1 MKLPKLTVVIPTRE
15 RADTLFYTLQTV
27 IEQEYENLEI
37 IVSDNASLDDTKVV
51 VDKFFDH
58 RLKYIN
64 TSKRVGMSE
73 NWEFALQHVTGDFVM
88 YLGDDDGLL
97 PNACRDIA
105 TILVTSSTKAVIWSK
120 PNYNWS
126 SNLVSPNEI
135 NIKICYD
142 LVEMESRLLLRA
154 VADGRT
160 SYGRLPVLYAG
171 FVSMETIVAIKN
183 ITGNFFHS
191 ITPDVYSGIVLA
203 DALPNYLYS
212 FRPFSIN
219 GGSGHSTGIATV
231 AHEQKAQLFFTENS
245 IKIHPNIPII
255 RGSIQTHVAESFLQ
269 AQKVGLLKNYHLNY
283 KKVHKNIFNEVML
296 LAKPLRSNGL
306 QTLLGIQLSSSLR
319 RQVEAAIH
327 NVNSIENKS
336 ANSVTSQQTISNSVS
351 GYLFLDAS
359 KFLIHN
365 SYDSCLFFANLLG
378 PYQMPAKIVKANLF
392 SYGITVLRRKL
403 SFYLQK
409 YLLPI

>member
-1 MKLPKLTVVIPTRE
+1 MNSPKLTVIIPTRE
-15 RADTLFYTLQTV
+15 RADTLFHTLRTV
-27 IEQEYENLEI
+27 LEQEYENLEI
-37 IVSDNASLDDTKVV
+37 IVSDNASIDNTRQVV
-51 VDKFFDH
+51 SQFTDV
-58 RLKYIN
+58 RLRYIN
-64 TSKRVGMSE
+64 TGNRIGMSE
-73 NWEFALQHVTGDFVM
+73 NWEFALSHVTGDFVM

-97 PNACRDIA
+97 PHACSDIA
-105 TILVTSSTKAVIWSK
+105 TILVTSSKKAVIWSK
-120 PNYNWS
+120 PNYNWP

-135 NIKICYD
+135 NVKICYD
-142 LVEMESRLLLRA
+142 LVEMQSRLLLRA

-171 FVSMETIVAIKN
+171 FVSMGTIVAIKN
-183 ITGNFFHS
+183 KTGKFFHS

-219 GGSGHSTGIATV
+219 GGSGHSNGIASV
-231 AHEQKAQLFFTENS
+231 VHEQKALLFFTENS

-255 RGSIQTHVAESFLQ
+255 RGSIQTHVAEAFLQ
-269 AQKVGLLKNYHLNY
+269 AQKVDLLKNHQLNY
-283 KKVHKNIFNEVML
+283 NKVHKNIFNEVML
-296 LAKPLRSNGL
+296 LSEPLRSNGL
-306 QTLLGIQLSSSLR
+306 QTLLGMQLISSLR
-319 RQVEAAIH
+319 RQVEAAIC
-327 NVNSIENKS
+327 NATRTETIS
-336 ANSVTSQQTISNSVS
+336 ANSVSTQQTISNSVS

-359 KFLIHN
+359 KFSVQN
-365 SYDSCLFFANLLG
+365 SYDACLFLGNLLG

-409 YLLPI
+409 YLLPV

>member
-1 MKLPKLTVVIPTRE
+1 MNSPKLTVIIPTRE
-15 RADTLFYTLQTV
+15 RADTLFHTLRTV
-27 IEQEYENLEI
+27 LEQEYENLEI
-37 IVSDNASLDDTKVV
+37 IVSDNASIDNTRQVV
-51 VDKFFDH
+51 SQFTDV
-58 RLKYIN
+58 RLRYIN
-64 TSKRVGMSE
+64 TGNRIGMSE
-73 NWEFALQHVTGDFVM
+73 NWEFALSHVTGDFVM

-97 PNACRDIA
+97 PHACSDIA
-105 TILVTSSTKAVIWSK
+105 TILVTSSKKAVIWSK
-120 PNYNWS
+120 PNYNWP

-135 NIKICYD
+135 NVKICYD
-142 LVEMESRLLLRA
+142 LVEMQSRLLLRE

-171 FVSMETIVAIKN
+171 FVSMGTIVAIKN
-183 ITGNFFHS
+183 KTGKFFHS

-219 GGSGHSTGIATV
+219 GGSGHSNGIASV
-231 AHEQKAQLFFTENS
+231 VHEQKALLFFTENS

-255 RGSIQTHVAESFLQ
+255 RGSIQTHVAEAFLQ
-269 AQKVGLLKNYHLNY
+269 AQKVDLLKNHQLNY
-283 KKVHKNIFNEVML
+283 NKVHKNIFNEVML
-296 LAKPLRSNGL
+296 LSEPLRSNGL
-306 QTLLGIQLSSSLR
+306 QTLLGMQLISSLR
-319 RQVEAAIH
+319 RQVEAAIC
-327 NVNSIENKS
+327 NATRTETIS
-336 ANSVTSQQTISNSVS
+336 ANSVTTQQTISNSVS

-359 KFLIHN
+359 KFSVQN
-365 SYDSCLFFANLLG
+365 SYDACLFLGNLLG

-409 YLLPI
+409 YLLPV

>member
-1 MKLPKLTVVIPTRE
+1 MNSPKLTVIIPTRE
-15 RADTLFYTLQTV
+15 RADTLFHTLRTV
-27 IEQEYENLEI
+27 LEQEYENLEI
-37 IVSDNASLDDTKVV
+37 IVSDNASIDNTRQVV
-51 VDKFFDH
+51 SQFTDV
-58 RLKYIN
+58 RLRYIN
-64 TSKRVGMSE
+64 TGNRIGMSE
-73 NWEFALQHVTGDFVM
+73 NWEFALSHVTGDFVM

-97 PNACRDIA
+97 PHACSDIA
-105 TILVTSSTKAVIWSK
+105 TILVTSSKKAVIWSK
-120 PNYNWS
+120 PNYNWP

-135 NIKICYD
+135 NVKICYD
-142 LVEMESRLLLRA
+142 LVEMQSRLLLRA

-171 FVSMETIVAIKN
+171 FVSMGTIVAIKN
-183 ITGNFFHS
+183 KTGKFFHS

-219 GGSGHSTGIATV
+219 GGSGHSNGIASV
-231 AHEQKAQLFFTENS
+231 VHEQKALLIFTENS

-255 RGSIQTHVAESFLQ
+255 RGSIQTHVAEAFLQ
-269 AQKVGLLKNYHLNY
+269 AQKVDLLKNHQLNY
-283 KKVHKNIFNEVML
+283 NKVHKNIFNEVML
-296 LAKPLRSNGL
+296 LSEPLRSNGL
-306 QTLLGIQLSSSLR
+306 QTLLGMQLISSLR
-319 RQVEAAIH
+319 RQVEAAIC
-327 NVNSIENKS
+327 NATRTETIS
-336 ANSVTSQQTISNSVS
+336 ANSVTTQQTISNSVS

-359 KFLIHN
+359 KFSVQN
-365 SYDSCLFFANLLG
+365 SYDACLFLGNLLG

-409 YLLPI
+409 YLLPV